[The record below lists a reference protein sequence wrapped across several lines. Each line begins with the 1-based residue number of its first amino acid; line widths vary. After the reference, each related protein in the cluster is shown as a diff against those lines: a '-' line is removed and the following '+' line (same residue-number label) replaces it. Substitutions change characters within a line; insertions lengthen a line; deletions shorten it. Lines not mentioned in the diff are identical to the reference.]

1 MDNSTNK
8 PTNIST
14 LFPIKSNQRV
24 FTAGK
29 TGSGK
34 TTLSFLMTY
43 QLKRL
48 IVVDSKD
55 GLQEWGLDDYN
66 ASSLGRI
73 SKANEYRIRVVD
85 TAQAIQCLEMA
96 YNIGNSFIYIDEVTA
111 LIEPR
116 SRPDKI
122 FYDIWQR
129 GRSRNVGAWAV
140 TQRPVEIPR
149 IFISESDHIFMFRL
163 VLPDDRARVGEFFG
177 NKKINNPVDKFG
189 FYYYNVESGKLI
201 YNKGIKLK

>member
-1 MDNSTNK
+1 MENK
-8 PTNIST
+8 PTQISK
-14 LFPIKSNQRV
+14 LFPIKSNERV

-43 QLKRL
+43 QLERL

-55 GLQEWGLDDYN
+55 GLQEWGLEEFN
-66 ASSLGRI
+66 SSSISRI
-73 SKANEYRIRVVD
+73 AKADKYRIRVVD
-85 TAQAIQCLEMA
+85 NESAIRCIEQA
-96 YNIGNSFIYIDEVTA
+96 YNTGNSFIYIDEVTA

-149 IFISESDHIFMFRL
+149 IFISEAEHIFMFRL

-177 NKKINNPVDKFG
+177 NKKINNPIDKFG
-189 FYYYNVESGKLI
+189 FYYYSVNSGKLI
-201 YNKGIKLK
+201 YNKGVKIN

>member
-1 MDNSTNK
+1 MENK
-8 PTNIST
+8 ATQISK
-14 LFPIKSNQRV
+14 LFPIKSNERV

-43 QLKRL
+43 QLERL
-48 IVVDSKD
+48 IVIDSKD
-55 GLQEWGLDDYN
+55 GLQEWGLEDFN
-66 ASSLGRI
+66 SSSINRI
-73 SKANEYRIRVVD
+73 SKAKEYRIRVVD
-85 TAQAIQCLEMA
+85 NESALRCMEQA
-96 YNIGNSFIYIDEVTA
+96 YNTGNSFIYIDEVTA

-122 FYDIWQR
+122 FYDVWQR

-149 IFISESDHIFMFRL
+149 IFISEAEHIFMFRL
-163 VLPDDRARVGEFFG
+163 VLPDDRSRVGEFFG
-177 NKKINNPVDKFG
+177 NKKINNPVDKYG
-189 FYYYNVESGKLI
+189 FYYYNVNSGKLI
-201 YNKGIKLK
+201 YNKGVKLN